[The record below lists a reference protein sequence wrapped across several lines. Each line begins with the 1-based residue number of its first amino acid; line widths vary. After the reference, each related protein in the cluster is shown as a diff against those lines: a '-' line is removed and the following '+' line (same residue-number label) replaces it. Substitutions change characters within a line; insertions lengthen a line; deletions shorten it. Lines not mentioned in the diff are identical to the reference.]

1 MFGGVLALSLSTY
14 CKENILLRT
23 LKLYILLCCLN
34 YVLNCGSLKYI
45 WDQGFKKYI
54 VYCIDMIMFFLSR
67 LYKPLF
73 RNFCLYKKNYHT
85 RFIMYD

>member
-23 LKLYILLCCLN
+23 LKLYIILCCLN

-54 VYCIDMIMFFLSR
+54 VYCIDMMMFFLSR
-67 LYKPLF
+67 LCTNHYSGISV
-73 RNFCLYKKNYHT
+73 YIKK
-85 RFIMYD
+85 IIIPDL